1 LWIEIVSL
9 IVVLLAV
16 LALLT
21 AGLDVIASLLI
32 FTISGDAAQY
42 VHFTFAEIVLRYAAL
57 GCFAVMALVNLL
69 IAVGFVVRSNKARI
83 VAMILSSAPLVGAL
97 ISSASYDIGLLLQ
110 YAGIPFHAMIFFIL
124 PFLAPFSSLSL
135 NVSLIVGSF

>member
-1 LWIEIVSL
+1 
-9 IVVLLAV
+9 
-16 LALLT
+16 
-21 AGLDVIASLLI
+21 
-32 FTISGDAAQY
+32 
-42 VHFTFAEIVLRYAAL
+42 
-57 GCFAVMALVNLL
+57 MALVNLL